1 MAMVKKIFMRYL
13 TKLVLV
19 TMEAKEEKA
28 TTVVDFTR
36 EVKEEKDQ
44 RDDTTMNTKKSASK
58 WICDKIQ
65 NTPLLLLEGTGI

>member
-28 TTVVDFTR
+28 TTVGSKGR
-36 EVKEEKDQ
+36 YYYEYKEECKQMD
-44 RDDTTMNTKKSASK
+44 
-58 WICDKIQ
+58 
-65 NTPLLLLEGTGI
+65 L

>member
-1 MAMVKKIFMRYL
+1 MAMVKKIVMRYL

-19 TMEAKEEKA
+19 TMEADEEKA

-36 EVKEEKDQ
+36 EGEEEKYQ
-44 RDDTTMNTKKSASK
+44 REDTTMNTKKSASK

-65 NTPLLLLEGTGI
+65 NAPYYY